1 MKKNLT
7 KILLVFVILV
17 FSTGCTKLLK
27 DENNKT
33 VVYKITGQ
41 SMTKNI
47 LCQPTNKEVL
57 SLYKKNNINI
67 DKLPKC
73 ENFNM
78 TDGGYEGLWTT
89 VFVKPLAFLILKIGL
104 LVNSYG
110 LAVILAGLAIRL
122 ITMPITKKTAVQSEN
137 MKKAQPELAKIEKK
151 YQDKKD
157 QATMMQKSQETMVI
171 YKKYGINPLFGCIFA
186 LLQLPLFLAFLEAI
200 NRVPA
205 IFEEKFLTL
214 QLGTTPLV
222 GMGQGNILYLL
233 LIVLIVATT
242 YYTFKLSSV
251 STTVEQQKQMKFMMK
266 IMIGF
271 ITLASFGLPA
281 AIALYWITSSL
292 FTIIQNILVKR
303 SKENVKGI

>member
-57 SLYKKNNINI
+57 SLYKNNNINI

-73 ENFNM
+73 ENFNV